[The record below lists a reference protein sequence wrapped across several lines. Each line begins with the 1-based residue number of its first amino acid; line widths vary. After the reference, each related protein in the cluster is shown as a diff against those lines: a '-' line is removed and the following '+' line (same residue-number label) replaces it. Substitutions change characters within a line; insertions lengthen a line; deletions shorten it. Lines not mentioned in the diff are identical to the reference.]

1 MKELEPIDMDEISQ
15 LINEARKIAVR
26 YRELT
31 GRPIGI
37 TGEVAEYEAVRL
49 LNLELATV
57 MQAGYDAIRRTED
70 GIQRLQIKGRCITTN
85 NPGQRI
91 GRIDLDK
98 EWDTVLL
105 VLLDENLQPTA
116 LYEAPRSAVESA
128 LRAPGSR
135 ARNERGALSVSKFK
149 SIGIQVWPLGS

>member
-1 MKELEPIDMDEISQ
+1 MKELEPIDMAEISH
-15 LINEARKIAVR
+15 LINEARQIAVR
-26 YRELT
+26 YRKLT

-49 LNLELATV
+49 LNLELAMV
-57 MQAGYDAIRRTED
+57 RQAGFDAIRRTAD

-91 GRIDLDK
+91 GKIDLEK
-98 EWDTVLL
+98 EWDAVLL

-116 LYEAPRSAVESA
+116 VYEAQRSAVEAA

-149 SIGIQVWPLGS
+149 SIGKEVWPLSS